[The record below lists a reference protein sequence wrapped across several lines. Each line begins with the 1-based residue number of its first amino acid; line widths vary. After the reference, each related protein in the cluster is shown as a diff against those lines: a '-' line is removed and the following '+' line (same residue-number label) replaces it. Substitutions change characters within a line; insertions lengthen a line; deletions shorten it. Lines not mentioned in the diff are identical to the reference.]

1 MINELKLNNNPKW
14 VNYGE
19 IVKYTKLEINEI
31 KLNLNEDEVNKYF
44 DMLNDLEDNFTIKI
58 KIILMILLIRI
69 LTIIL
74 IYKMIQIA
82 IVI

>member
-58 KIILMILLIRI
+58 KIILMRI